1 MSQPAPLY
9 VAAVELPSEYV
20 YSNRWFNG
28 GGQPSDTYPIRVGF
42 SRSVNDFE
50 IVLLARYGFHV
61 LEDGQYARGW
71 ALKTSSIDAAAT
83 NIKRWDRELADAAQ
97 QAHRAAQDAQAKT
110 EHELSLVSRINEQL
124 KTSVPDRYKQ

>member
-9 VAAVELPSEYV
+9 VAAVELPSECV

-50 IVLLARYGFHV
+50 IVLLGRYGYQV
-61 LEDGQYARGW
+61 LLDVPYARGW
-71 ALKTSSIDAAAT
+71 ALKTSSIDAVAS
-83 NIKRWDRELADAAQ
+83 NIQRWDRELADAAQ
-97 QAHRAAQDAQAKT
+97 QAHKAAQHAQAKT
-110 EHELSLVSRINEQL
+110 EHELSLVSQINEQL
-124 KTSVPDRYKQ
+124 KQSVPDRYKP